1 MSLNQIFNSCLSNKE
16 IKSELVKFNPNYKTF
31 VSKTAYGQGQMLSA
45 MREIHKQTLNEAKG
59 QQVCPH
65 CGGQL

>member
-16 IKSELVKFNPNYKTF
+16 IKSELIKFNPNYKTF

-45 MREIHKQTLNEAKG
+45 MK
-59 QQVCPH
+59 
-65 CGGQL
+65 

>member
-31 VSKTAYGQGQMLSA
+31 VSKSAYGQGQMLSA
-45 MREIHKQTLNEAKG
+45 MKEIHNQTLNEV
-59 QQVCPH
+59 QNSR
-65 CGGQL
+65 